1 MKDVKVLIGNYG
13 SGKSELALNFAFK
26 AAETGKTELIDLDLV
41 NTYFRLTERGKL
53 VEQKEIRLISPN
65 YACSGVETLSLP
77 AEGASAFAMNW
88 DTVVFDVGGDAVGS
102 TALGRYYEDF
112 QDFMAMGPEQ
122 LEVLN
127 VVNIRRPLA
136 GTVEKII
143 DLQQQMEIHSHLK
156 ITGMIN
162 NTNLATMT
170 TPAELRDGATS
181 AVKRIDDLAA
191 NTAYFGYCYA
201 EDAYGDRMSNSVE
214 STRFAVTT
222 RAEALWWNATLA
234 ANSTTAA
241 VEAASN
247 RNLTFCCV
255 LRRDEEPVAF
265 DDVMNGGLCVAVPA
279 LQPTTLFSGVEDN
292 TQYWVTCAARTDSFE
307 ELLFDAPAPLLT
319 AARAPILALEAVRPT
334 YHSLEVTLRSD
345 RPGHAWCLAL
355 SEAESTAST
364 VPSVEAIKEGAA
376 GTLVADGLADV
387 YVEGLAAETLYQVWC
402 YAETAEGLPMQ
413 NTLQSLHVAQRTFPC
428 GLR

>member
-1 MKDVKVLIGNYG
+1 MKKIYVMIGNYG

-77 AEGASAFAMNW
+77 AEVASAFAMNW

-156 ITGMIN
+156 ITGMTCGHCERAVIN
-162 NTNLATMT
+162 AIKARD
-170 TPAELRDGATS
+170 AEAQ
-181 AVKRIDDLAA
+181 VKVDLDS
-191 NTAYFGYCYA
+191 G
-201 EDAYGDRMSNSVE
+201 SVQVE
-214 STRFAVTT
+214 SV
-222 RAEALWWNATLA
+222 
-234 ANSTTAA
+234 
-241 VEAASN
+241 
-247 RNLTFCCV
+247 
-255 LRRDEEPVAF
+255 
-265 DDVMNGGLCVAVPA
+265 
-279 LQPTTLFSGVEDN
+279 
-292 TQYWVTCAARTDSFE
+292 
-307 ELLFDAPAPLLT
+307 
-319 AARAPILALEAVRPT
+319 
-334 YHSLEVTLRSD
+334 
-345 RPGHAWCLAL
+345 L
-355 SEAESTAST
+355 SEAVIRE
-364 VPSVEAIKEGAA
+364 VIEEEGYKV
-376 GTLVADGLADV
+376 G
-387 YVEGLAAETLYQVWC
+387 
-402 YAETAEGLPMQ
+402 
-413 NTLQSLHVAQRTFPC
+413 
-428 GLR
+428 